1 MREGPN
7 YYVEQTGYLREK
19 IEEIIGYVI
28 IGLIALPILIKE
40 RFLSSNYL
48 ESKDLESKVGG

>member
-7 YYVEQTGYLREK
+7 YHVEQTGYLREK

-48 ESKDLESKVGG
+48 ESKVGG